1 VELPRSRSI
10 RWLLVFASVAF
21 GLTLALGYGWTRVIR
36 QNVSLSQRV
45 APNAWL
51 MVGGLVAFLVIA
63 TVLVLFTLY
72 QVREISE
79 NKRQTRFIDSVT
91 HELKS
96 PLASLKLAVETLRRR
111 ELDRDQRDRLHD
123 MMVDDI
129 ERLNTFIDD
138 ILESSRVGHDRG
150 HNMTEIELRSLTE
163 SVVERLLRRHRVRAP
178 VVRIEVPAEIRIV
191 SDRVAME
198 TVLKN
203 LVDNA
208 LKYSDP
214 PAQVVVSAC
223 AGEAGRIVIEVQDQG
238 IGIPKDELAKVF
250 DRFYRVDRED
260 VRLRKGTGLGLHV
273 VDSLVRS
280 LGGRMEAQSAGTG
293 QGTTMQVRLPI
304 RQRGKR
310 GGRKA

>member
-1 VELPRSRSI
+1 VELPRTRSI
-10 RWLLVFASVAF
+10 KWLLVFASVAVA
-21 GLTLALGYGWTRVIR
+21 LTLTLGYGWTRVIR

-111 ELDRDQRDRLHD
+111 ELQPAQRDRLHE

-129 ERLNTFIDD
+129 ERLSTFIDD
-138 ILESSRVGHDRG
+138 ILESSRVGHGRG
-150 HNMTEIELRSLTE
+150 HTMTEVELLPLVD
-163 SVVERLLRRHRVRAP
+163 SVVQRLLHRYRARAP
-178 VVRIEVPAEIRIV
+178 QVRIEVPPDTRIV
-191 SDRVAME
+191 SDRVAIE

-208 LKYSDP
+208 LKYSEP
-214 PAQVVVSAC
+214 PARVVVRAH
-223 AGEAGRIVIEVQDQG
+223 APEPGRLVIEVSDAG
-238 IGIPKDELAKVF
+238 IGIPKEELPRVF
-250 DRFYRVDRED
+250 DRFYRVDSEE
-260 VRLRKGTGLGLHV
+260 VRTRKGTGLGLHV

-280 LGGRMEAQSAGTG
+280 LGGRTEAHSAGPG
-293 QGTTMQVRLPI
+293 QGTTIAVRLPN
-304 RQRGKR
+304 RKR
-310 GGRKA
+310 AARSRRSP